1 MPDRL
6 LVSPGHP
13 AQAGE
18 LRNSPLAR
26 TTQRLANSLTASIV
40 ALVIV
45 LAGLPLAVWFDLR
58 EISENTLRRQADVL
72 SVVINSF
79 RDYYA
84 DNVVARVL
92 SHPGGTV
99 VLPNYQAVPGAIP
112 IPATLSLE
120 IGSKLGEANADNRMG
135 YRFFSDY
142 PFVTRSLHPFDAFE
156 RDALRLLRDK
166 QETSVYEVSGSVLEQ
181 RVRLV
186 TPIVMWA
193 GCVKCHNTHPD
204 SPKRDW
210 RVGDVRGIEE
220 FTISQPLA
228 ANIFAFKYLLIYFVL
243 VAIIGIS
250 FILVQRQQSSIIAR
264 ANEFLASIAEKL
276 AKYLSPQHYRS
287 IFSGEKDVLI
297 STERKKL
304 TIFFSDVVNFT
315 SITER
320 MQPEELTALLNEYLT
335 EMSQIAT
342 RHGGTVNKFIG
353 DAILVFFGDPK
364 TQGVVEDARACL
376 HMAFDMQRRLAA
388 LNVKWRNEGIEQ
400 PFRARMGVNSGY
412 CNVGNFGSDERMDYT
427 IIGVEANLAARLQS
441 IAEPGGIVLSYETF
455 MLVSNMVRARA
466 GAPQPE
472 GHRPIG
478 RALRGRSR
486 RDGSRDR
493 AAGYYRAH
501 RWTRS
506 LFRRTGG
513 DLRFL
518 GTHHARARG
527 RACRGQER
535 PYYRSRCRRSGTP
548 ANGRP
553 GMIAGAIR
561 ERGARRCPKRF
572 EEPLK

>member
-181 RVRLV
+181 RVRLI

-466 GAPQPE
+466 
-472 GHRPIG
+472 
-478 RALRGRSR
+478 L
-486 RDGSRDR
+486 
-493 AAGYYRAH
+493 
-501 RWTRS
+501 
-506 LFRRTGG
+506 
-513 DLRFL
+513 
-518 GTHHARARG
+518 
-527 RACRGQER
+527 
-535 PYYRSRCRRSGTP
+535 
-548 ANGRP
+548 
-553 GMIAGAIR
+553 
-561 ERGARRCPKRF
+561 
-572 EEPLK
+572 EPLNLKGIARSVVPYVVEAAETAAETEQPVITEHTAGLDLFLDVRAVTSASSERITRVLEAALAAVKSVPTTAPGAVDLARPQTAGQA

>member
-1 MPDRL
+1 MSDRL
-6 LVSPGHP
+6 FVSPGHLTQTSVP
-13 AQAGE
+13 QKSLFE
-18 LRNSPLAR
+18 RLA
-26 TTQRLANSLTASIV
+26 QRLANSLTASIV
-40 ALVIV
+40 ALVLV
-45 LAGLPLAVWFDLR
+45 LAGLPLAVWLDLR
-58 EISENTLRRQADVL
+58 EISEYALRRQAAAL
-72 SVVINSF
+72 ALVINSF

-84 DNVVARVL
+84 NNVVARVL
-92 SHPGGTV
+92 AHPEGTV
-99 VLPNYQAVPGAIP
+99 ALPNYQSVPGAIP

-120 IGSKLGEANADNRMG
+120 LGGELGEANADNRMG

-142 PFVTRSLHPFDAFE
+142 PFLTRSLHTFDAFE
-156 RDALRLLRDK
+156 RDALRLLREK
-166 QETSVYEVSGSVLEQ
+166 QETSVYDVSDSVLER
-181 RVRLV
+181 RVRLI
-186 TPIVMWA
+186 TPIVMGA
-193 GCVKCHNTHPD
+193 GCVNCHNTHPD

-228 ANIFAFKYLLIYFVL
+228 ASIFAFKYLLIYFVL

-250 FILVQRQQSSIIAR
+250 FVLVQRQQSSIIAR

-364 TQGVVEDARACL
+364 TQGPVEDARACL
-376 HMAFDMQRRLAA
+376 RMAFDMQRRLAE
-388 LNVKWRNEGIEQ
+388 LNVKWRNQGIEQ
-400 PFRARMGVNSGY
+400 PFRARMGINSGY

-441 IAEPGGIVLSYETF
+441 IAEPGEIVLSYETF

-466 GAPQPE
+466 
-472 GHRPIG
+472 
-478 RALRGRSR
+478 L
-486 RDGSRDR
+486 
-493 AAGYYRAH
+493 
-501 RWTRS
+501 
-506 LFRRTGG
+506 
-513 DLRFL
+513 
-518 GTHHARARG
+518 
-527 RACRGQER
+527 
-535 PYYRSRCRRSGTP
+535 
-548 ANGRP
+548 
-553 GMIAGAIR
+553 
-561 ERGARRCPKRF
+561 
-572 EEPLK
+572 EPLNLKGIARPVVPYMVEAAETAAETEQPVITEHTPGLDLFLDVSAVTSASSERITRVLEAALAAVKRVPATASGAVDLARPETAGHV

>member
-466 GAPQPE
+466 LEPLNLKGIARPVVPYVVEAAETAAETEQPVITE
-472 GHRPIG
+472 HTPGLDLFLDV
-478 RALRGRSR
+478 RAVTSASSERITRVLE
-486 RDGSRDR
+486 
-493 AAGYYRAH
+493 AALAAVKSVPNG
-501 RWTRS
+501 
-506 LFRRTGG
+506 
-513 DLRFL
+513 
-518 GTHHARARG
+518 
-527 RACRGQER
+527 
-535 PYYRSRCRRSGTP
+535 SRCRRSGTP

-553 GMIAGAIR
+553 GMIAGYS
-561 ERGARRCPKRF
+561 ARLVAVRFGEWSAKRMQ
-572 EEPLK
+572 